1 MARAPVSKTG
11 GWGFESLH
19 SCQAKV
25 FRQESVCRR
34 SFIRFA
40 GAAPLLI
47 LAGRGARSQAARTV
61 KFVVPFPAGGGA
73 DLLTRVLAQQV
84 GATAGVTTVVENRP
98 GAASIVGTEYVS
110 RAAPDGNTVLTAANS
125 FIIHP
130 FFKRLNYDPLTSF
143 APISWLANS
152 PQVIVVN
159 SASPY
164 HTLSELI
171 DAARAK
177 PGQLTHASV
186 GPATTQHIAFELLKL
201 RAKIDHDL
209 RAVQRQRPGHK
220 RIARRPRRY
229 RDGELLGS
237 RREHQGGQPAS
248 LGGGIARTPGMAA
261 RRADRRRVRLSR
273 VTKFTSGTALLAP
286 AGTPAAVVDQLSQWA
301 DGAML
306 APELKPKWDLQGL
319 DPVGKPSAE
328 LAAHLR
334 QQQEEYGQIIHE
346 ANIQGE

>member
-19 SCQAKV
+19 SCQAK
-25 FRQESVCRR
+25 FFCQKSISRR
-34 SFIRFA
+34 RFIRLAA
-40 GAAPLLI
+40 GASPAFA
-47 LAGRGARSQAARTV
+47 LAGNGAWSQTSRTIR
-61 KFVVPFPAGGGA
+61 FVVPFPAGGGA
-73 DLLTRVLAQQV
+73 DLLARVLAQQV
-84 GATAGVTTVVENRP
+84 GATGGVATVVENRP
-98 GAASIVGTEYVS
+98 GAASIVGTEYVA
-110 RAAPDGNTVLTAANS
+110 RAAPDGNTVLIAANS
-125 FIIHP
+125 IIIHP

-159 SASPY
+159 SNSPY
-164 HTLSELI
+164 HSLTDLI

-177 PGQLTHASV
+177 PGQLTNASV

-201 RAKIDHDL
+201 RAKIDMIYVPFNGN
-209 RAVQRQRPGHK
+209 APA
-220 RIARRPRRY
+220 IN
-229 RDGELLGS
+229 ELLGGHVETVMANYSEVAENIKAGNLRALAVGS
-237 RREHQGGQPAS
+237 RARLTWLPDVPTVAESGYQGYEVYVWYG
-248 LGGGIARTPGMAA
+248 
-261 RRADRRRVRLSR
+261 
-273 VTKFTSGTALLAP
+273 LLAP

-334 QQQEEYGQIIHE
+334 QQQEQYGQIIHE